1 MALNRNDTRHPF
13 PTIVQVFFFSYVVSI
28 VIGRVEIEKYFKRL
42 VEVMSAMFIR
52 DFFYF
57 ICKLINIFFV
67 ESIDKRFFE

>member
-1 MALNRNDTRHPF
+1 M
-13 PTIVQVFFFSYVVSI
+13 
-28 VIGRVEIEKYFKRL
+28 EIEKYFKRL